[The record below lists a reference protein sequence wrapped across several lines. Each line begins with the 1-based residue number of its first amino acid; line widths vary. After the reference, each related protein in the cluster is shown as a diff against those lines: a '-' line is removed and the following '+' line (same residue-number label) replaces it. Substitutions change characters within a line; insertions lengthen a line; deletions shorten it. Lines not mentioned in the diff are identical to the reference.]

1 MKVHGTEI
9 PAVVKQ
15 NNKGQTATE
24 PPAKK
29 GQQQQKSQQ
38 QQQQL
43 QLQHHSRERGASH
56 EGGGEEHFKSP
67 DSVKSEL
74 TEEGVAGAELYS
86 SAARVKLQQPD
97 SCYCKSSEYNIFDI

>member
-38 QQQQL
+38 Q
-43 QLQHHSRERGASH
+43 LQHHSRERGASH
-56 EGGGEEHFKSP
+56 DGAGEEHFKSP

-74 TEEGVAGAELYS
+74 TEEGVAGAEQVYPGS
-86 SAARVKLQQPD
+86 QQQPGYIMGVPGE
-97 SCYCKSSEYNIFDI
+97 SKKWGLLCVN